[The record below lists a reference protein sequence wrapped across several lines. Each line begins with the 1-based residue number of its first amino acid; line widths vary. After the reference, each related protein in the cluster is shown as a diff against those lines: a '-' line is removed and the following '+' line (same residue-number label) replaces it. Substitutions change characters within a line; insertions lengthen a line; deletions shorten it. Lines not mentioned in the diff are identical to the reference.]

1 MLISDSHKFI
11 FVHIRK
17 AAGSSIRD
25 ILTPISNP
33 IPKDVVSKIKSKILK
48 IETNYQ
54 KFTFGGHSPILQGKN
69 IIPKELYED
78 YFKFAIVRNPY
89 TRLVSEYEYIKGL
102 QDHGRHKKVTK
113 MSFHQYISYQSKRFD
128 AHQIN
133 MLTDKNGTLQMD
145 FIGKL
150 ENINEDWNY
159 ISNKLKI
166 PNAELSHRN
175 KTFKVNYNDYYNDE
189 NRDLV
194 SKLWKKDL
202 EVFGYNYEDQ

>member
-113 MSFHQYISYQSKRFD
+113 MSFSSIYQLP
-128 AHQIN
+128 I
-133 MLTDKNGTLQMD
+133 
-145 FIGKL
+145 
-150 ENINEDWNY
+150 E
-159 ISNKLKI
+159 KI
-166 PNAELSHRN
+166 
-175 KTFKVNYNDYYNDE
+175 
-189 NRDLV
+189 
-194 SKLWKKDL
+194 
-202 EVFGYNYEDQ
+202 

>member
-1 MLISDSHKFI
+1 
-11 FVHIRK
+11 
-17 AAGSSIRD
+17 
-25 ILTPISNP
+25 
-33 IPKDVVSKIKSKILK
+33 
-48 IETNYQ
+48 
-54 KFTFGGHSPILQGKN
+54 
-69 IIPKELYED
+69 
-78 YFKFAIVRNPY
+78 
-89 TRLVSEYEYIKGL
+89 
-102 QDHGRHKKVTK
+102 
-113 MSFHQYISYQSKRFD
+113 
-128 AHQIN
+128 